1 MRGLCFVNV
10 VKGSTVCANSADDK
24 LVTFFLF
31 SYFFQKIGFDISC
44 KLSPMKCR
52 ILFSGKNEKKYYKIL
67 SAGIFTQST
76 EQLTIFLFQ
85 NGLNAL
91 HLASKEGHINI
102 VTELLKRGANVEAAT
117 KVG

>member
-1 MRGLCFVNV
+1 MLNW
-10 VKGSTVCANSADDK
+10 NSH
-24 LVTFFLF
+24 
-31 SYFFQKIGFDISC
+31 
-44 KLSPMKCR
+44 M
-52 ILFSGKNEKKYYKIL
+52 
-67 SAGIFTQST
+67 
-76 EQLTIFLFQ
+76 FQ